1 MLRARLGQTMA
12 LTGLLLAGGVASA
25 APVEV
30 TQLRGIYADS
40 ATRLERQAA
49 TTLQSGMHLLYGVKL
64 AVATGAPPARAEG
77 WIVLGERAGRAVG
90 GLTEADLKAVGIGGH
105 VLRCGDGAVVI
116 AGPDRWATLFGV
128 YAFLERLGLHYFE
141 RGRYRLAKPQG
152 TILAPFTVSDRPVFP
167 VRAGPG
173 PELRSTSGA
182 FADPRKG
189 LNRELYEKDSDLWI
203 DHSAGYLLPK
213 KLFYDTH
220 PEYYAML
227 ENGRRI
233 AKDAFSDHR
242 TPLCFSN
249 PDVSRIAAERALAW
263 IGLQPDALIFMIT
276 NGDGGWCQCPACNAL
291 DHAPQQHARRL
302 LRWANRVVQPIGEQ
316 YPGRITMT
324 FAYGGSDIPPPDVAP
339 VSSLWI
345 CGSTGA
351 GNIEFW
357 DHAVQQNEPR
367 LKAQAAKID
376 LWLKPALGR
385 YVVCEYHSGVYTPA
399 LVETM
404 QGRLRWYAARGM
416 KGVLFTYG
424 HPKNFSAL
432 WLYLHG
438 RLLWNPEQDAG
449 ALANDFIEFTY
460 GEAAAPLKRFLALSR
475 QRYRETLGRNLV
487 DGYPAA
493 YYEDT
498 FADPCVAAFDEA
510 RKRAAPALRPVIA
523 KEQKLFV
530 MDWME
535 HPVSTTPSPESKAR
549 FGRQLDCLG
558 GLAGT
563 GTVERVAF
571 AREVHALGVGLER
584 TMPGSLSAVEEWM
597 QRQAFP
603 RPKAV
608 VTATGIEL
616 PPESFMFA
624 GYGPGKYGGGATPA
638 PPKTAVGIYVEGNAM
653 ARSHKMEAEF
663 DLESVPGD
671 GTATLEVEAQ
681 DCDHDVPPAI
691 IRVEINGKRV
701 YEGQVLVVKHNW
713 SKQEFSVARG
723 ILQPGR
729 NTVRFTNV
737 TDPASVKNWFERWYM
752 LAGARIAWK
761 AK

>member
-1 MLRARLGQTMA
+1 MKETTMLRARLGQTMA

-220 PEYYAML
+220 PEY
-227 ENGRRI
+227 
-233 AKDAFSDHR
+233 
-242 TPLCFSN
+242 
-249 PDVSRIAAERALAW
+249 
-263 IGLQPDALIFMIT
+263 
-276 NGDGGWCQCPACNAL
+276 
-291 DHAPQQHARRL
+291 ARRL

-510 RKRAAPALRPVIA
+510 RKRAAPALRPAIA

-558 GLAGT
+558 ALAGT

-584 TMPGSLSAVEEWM
+584 TVPGSLSAVEEWM

-603 RPKAV
+603 RPKAA
-608 VTATGIEL
+608 VTAAGIEL
-616 PPESFMFA
+616 PPEAFMFA

-638 PPKTAVGIYVEGNAM
+638 PPKTAVGIYVEGNSM
-653 ARSHKMEAEF
+653 GRSHKMETEF
-663 DLESVPGD
+663 DIESVPGD

-681 DCDHDVPPAI
+681 DCDHEVPPAI
-691 IRVEINGKRV
+691 IRIEINGKRV

-713 SKQEFSVARG
+713 SKQEFQIAKG
-723 ILQPGR
+723 ILQAGR